1 VGVPSISRFHGLV
14 IEMYFNDHVPPHFHV
29 RAAGRKAKVRI
40 DNLEI
45 VKSDLTR
52 AQIALVRTWARL
64 HQDELEENWRRA
76 RNGERLVQIEPL
88 R

>member
-1 VGVPSISRFHGLV
+1 MPSVSRFHGIV
-14 IEMYFNDHVPPHFHV
+14 IEMYFDDHDPPHFHA

-40 DNLEI
+40 DNFEI
-45 VKSDLTR
+45 VKSDLAR

-64 HQDELEENWRRA
+64 HQGELEENWRRA
-76 RNGERLVQIEPL
+76 RNSERLAQIEPL

>member
-1 VGVPSISRFHGLV
+1 
-14 IEMYFNDHVPPHFHV
+14 MYFDDHAPPHFHA
-29 RAAGRKAKVRI
+29 RAAGHKAKVQI
-40 DNLEI
+40 DNFEI

-52 AQIALVRTWARL
+52 AQIALIRTWARL

-76 RNGERLVQIEPL
+76 RNSERLAQIEPL